1 MNIQAKSPTWWV
13 DNKTV
18 DNKLFH
24 ILKAFKR
31 FLQQFLKVQDA
42 DGNDEEKDSIT
53 M

>member
-24 ILKAFKR
+24 ILKALKR
-31 FLQQFLKVQDA
+31 FLQQFLKVQD
-42 DGNDEEKDSIT
+42 GNDEEKDSIT

>member
-18 DNKLFH
+18 GNKLFH

-31 FLQQFLKVQDA
+31 FLQQFLKVQD
-42 DGNDEEKDSIT
+42 GSDEEKDSIT